1 VIAGS
6 GYRSGPLASGLRFIC
21 LYSVRQFVGPSETA
35 ELQDEMATM
44 MAMYQASSTVSGPL
58 PNEAVLAVAEP
69 FAYAAIT
76 VFEYC
81 GLTYTG

>member
-1 VIAGS
+1 
-6 GYRSGPLASGLRFIC
+6 
-21 LYSVRQFVGPSETA
+21 
-35 ELQDEMATM
+35 MATM
-44 MAMYQASSTVSGPL
+44 MAMYQASTTVSGPL

-81 GLTYTG
+81 GSTCTG